1 MPKRNAQEGAIA
13 PNETRHW
20 EIGLR
25 AHVRNMERAM
35 LANPAM
41 VWLINIDLDAANRDG
56 TKMSPRRHNIS
67 VAESQQHVIDPTNP
81 SSTLD
86 DGVEHRLHV
95 RGRAADDPEHFG
107 RCRLMLQRLAR
118 FCVTFLQFLDQR
130 YVFNGHHALIREGF

>member
-56 TKMSPRRHNIS
+56 AKMSPRRHNVPVS
-67 VAESQQHVIDPTNP
+67 ESQQHVINPTNP
-81 SSTLD
+81 CRALD
-86 DGVEHRLHV
+86 NRIEHRLHV
-95 RGRAADDPEHFG
+95 RRGAADDTEHFG
-107 RCRLMLQRLAR
+107 SRR
-118 FCVTFLQFLDQR
+118 
-130 YVFNGHHALIREGF
+130 